1 MGLERVDMTAIPGRT
16 WNKNTSEGTYPDDD
30 GRYGPFDQGLIDFS
44 EIMAFARRNLVRISV
59 VTIVLTLVFLVL
71 FSLYPFPYRATA
83 LVLVD
88 PRERRVTLT
97 ENVLPGIGS
106 DAAFLES
113 IVQIV
118 HSDGFLRP
126 VLDEL
131 DVKSDP
137 LFASSAGSDDRK
149 LLAAFKRKLS
159 VDRVGATFIV
169 EISFS
174 SNSAEKS
181 AQYANA
187 VAQAFV
193 DSQSQS
199 FVSAN
204 ETAASSLLERLN
216 VLQGN
221 LESSEK
227 AVALFKA
234 KNGIIDVTEDS
245 TLLQRELITLNE
257 QLVAAKAETEAAR
270 ARHEKLRTGS
280 GILQAAEQSD
290 AAQLVELRQQ
300 RGQILQNLSEFSRV
314 YGDRH
319 PRVTSERSKLSGID
333 RQIAEERSRLL
344 AIQKEHLES
353 STTTL
358 QALTDE
364 LTKRKKT
371 ALETERAMVQLA
383 GLEREAA
390 ANRRLYEEFLA
401 RFKATEEQSGLELE
415 QARIASPA
423 LPPLKK
429 SKPGNALAG
438 IVFGLLSGFI
448 AVAYAVVRETV
459 FSTPSKPTAPRT
471 FPMRLNRS
479 VQHTTAI
486 SQIPGQENSARKLHA
501 TIQKIGFADIG
512 SDPHQP
518 AAQYRHPEEYADDPY
533 DDRQIQDPAD
543 MAQRIQNGPLRR
555 DLNRMLR
562 HGSVVV
568 LSSLIDDHEQS
579 DLALGLAALAG
590 RRSVPVLLLTAN
602 PALSD
607 LNRSDLNA
615 LGFPKN
621 QPISIVNPTEI
632 TAKHFGNR
640 RSIWE
645 IVEGFS
651 VSNAGRESC
660 MIVDAP
666 PVKNQGQ
673 IQRLVEFADIFV
685 LLDSH
690 YQTESAHADALL
702 NGLSLEA
709 QHRIRRILL

>member
-1 MGLERVDMTAIPGRT
+1 MGLERVDMTAIPGRA
-16 WNKNTSEGTYPDDD
+16 WYKNTSEGDFSREDN
-30 GRYGPFDQGLIDFS
+30 RFYGPFDQGLVDFS
-44 EIMAFARRNLVRISV
+44 ELLAFARRNLVRISI

-118 HSDGFLRP
+118 HSDGFLQP
-126 VLDEL
+126 VLDDL
-131 DVKSDP
+131 NVKEDP
-137 LFASSAGSDDRK
+137 LFAGSAGSDDRK
-149 LLAAFKRKLS
+149 LLAAFKRKLE

-174 SNSAEKS
+174 SNSADKS
-181 AQYANA
+181 ALYANA

-193 DSQSQS
+193 DSQTQS
-199 FVSAN
+199 RVSAT

-221 LESSEK
+221 LETSEK

-234 KNGIIDVTEDS
+234 ENGIIDVTEDS

-257 QLVAAKAETEAAR
+257 QIVAAKAQTEAAR
-270 ARHEKLRTGS
+270 ARHEKIRTGS
-280 GILQAAEQSD
+280 GVLPAAEQSD
-290 AAQLVELRQQ
+290 AAQLVELRRE
-300 RGQILQNLSEFSRV
+300 RGQVLQTLSEFSRV

-333 RQIAEERSRLL
+333 RQIAEERRRLL
-344 AIQKEHLES
+344 AIQKERLDS
-353 STTTL
+353 STSAL
-358 QALTDE
+358 EALTQE
-364 LTKRKKT
+364 LTLRKQA

-401 RFKATEEQSGLELE
+401 RFKATEEQSGLETE

-429 SKPGNALAG
+429 SKPGTILAA

-448 AVAYAVVRETV
+448 AVAYAVARET
-459 FSTPSKPTAPRT
+459 FFATPIILSRKPALPFGSK
-471 FPMRLNRS
+471 RS
-479 VQHTTAI
+479 AEHTTAV
-486 SQIPGQENSARKLHA
+486 SHVTGQKKSARKLHA
-501 TIQKIGFADIG
+501 TIQKIGFVDVDADYARAE
-512 SDPHQP
+512 PHQSSDHNN
-518 AAQYRHPEEYADDPY
+518 AERY
-533 DDRQIQDPAD
+533 DDQEALDPMD
-543 MAQRIQNGPLRR
+543 MAQQLEDGPLRR
-555 DLNRMLR
+555 DLNQMLR
-562 HGSVVV
+562 HGSVIV
-568 LSSLIDDHEQS
+568 LSSPVTHPGQS
-579 DLALGLAALAG
+579 DLALGLTALAG
-590 RRSVPVLLLTAN
+590 QRSVPILLLTAN
-602 PALSD
+602 NALSD
-607 LNRSDLNA
+607 MNRSDLDA
-615 LGFPKN
+615 LGFPKS
-621 QPISIVNPTEI
+621 QQISIVNPTEI

-651 VSNAGRESC
+651 VSNSGRESC

-673 IQRLVEFADIFV
+673 MQKLVEFADYFV
-685 LLDSH
+685 LL
-690 YQTESAHADALL
+690 ESAQEPESPQTKALL
-702 NGLSLEA
+702 GELSSKA
-709 QHRIRRILL
+709 HNKIHRMLL